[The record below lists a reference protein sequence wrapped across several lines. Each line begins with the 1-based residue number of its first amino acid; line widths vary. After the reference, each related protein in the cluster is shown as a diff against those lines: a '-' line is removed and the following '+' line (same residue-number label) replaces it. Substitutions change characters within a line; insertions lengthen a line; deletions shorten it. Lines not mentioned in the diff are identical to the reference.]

1 MDNTAPIRHNRPGF
15 ARPLHTANMN
25 FESSL
30 KLRIAAIAKAVVIG
44 LIAGAVFDWLNTP
57 LPWMI
62 GPLIAIGGGNLLGY
76 RLDAVPFGR
85 QAGQLMI
92 GTAVGLYFTP
102 KVLAALLEHLGLVA
116 AAGVLTIIIASL
128 GALMLSRFTGIDRTT
143 AFFAS
148 VPGGAIEMA
157 VLAERFG
164 ASVPAVA
171 LGQSVRVSIIVITV
185 PWVLTL
191 SGVAGAEPVTRLIL
205 PFDPVVLTMMLAGG
219 IIVGVIGVKLRI
231 QNAFVLCPL
240 FLSAGLTASE
250 VELSSVPQLLTN
262 GAQLMF
268 GLALGSHYRRD
279 FFLRHKSFVPF
290 TMINAVYV
298 IVVCTG
304 AGALL
309 AAFAG
314 LPVASV
320 VLGMAPGGIAEM
332 AITAQVLEL
341 AVALVVA
348 FHLVRVVLVN
358 LGTPYLVRAVFALR
372 KRFNPPPA

>member
-1 MDNTAPIRHNRPGF
+1 MDNTAPIRHNRPGPH
-15 ARPLHTANMN
+15 RPDHTQSM
-25 FESSL
+25 ETQPSL
-30 KLRIAAIAKAVVIG
+30 KARIAAIAKAVVAG
-44 LIAGAVFDWLNTP
+44 LLAGALFDWLDTP

-62 GPLIAIGGGNLLGY
+62 GPLIAIGGCNLLGF

-102 KVLAALLEHLGLVA
+102 VVLAALLQHLGLVT
-116 AAGVLTIIIASL
+116 AAGMLTIVIASL
-128 GALMLSRFTGIDRTT
+128 GGLMLSRFTGIDRTT
-143 AFFAS
+143 SFFAS

-164 ASVPAVA
+164 AKVPAVA

-205 PFDPVVLTMMLAGG
+205 PFDPVVLAMMLAGG
-219 IIVGVIGVKLRI
+219 IAVGLIGVKLGI

-240 FLSAGLTASE
+240 FLSAALTASE
-250 VELSSVPQLLTN
+250 VTLSSVPQLLTN

-268 GLALGSHYRRD
+268 GLALGSRFRRD
-279 FFLRHKSFVPF
+279 FFLRNKSFIPF
-290 TMINAVYV
+290 TVINAVYV

-309 AAFAG
+309 GAFAG

-348 FHLVRVVLVN
+348 FHLVRVVMVN

-372 KRFNPPPA
+372 KRFKPPPA

>member
-1 MDNTAPIRHNRPGF
+1 
-15 ARPLHTANMN
+15 MN
-25 FESSL
+25 LDPHL
-30 KLRIAAIAKAVVIG
+30 KTRIAAIAKAVVIG
-44 LIAGAVFDWLNTP
+44 LIAGALFDWLNTP

-62 GPLIAIGGGNLLGY
+62 GPLIAIGGGNLLGT

-102 KVLAALLEHLGLVA
+102 TVLAALLQHLGLVA
-116 AAGVLTIIIASL
+116 AAGVLTIILASL
-128 GALMLSRFTGIDRTT
+128 GALMLSRFTGIDKTT

-191 SGVAGAEPVTRLIL
+191 AGVAGAEPAVRLTL
-205 PFDPVVLTMMLAGG
+205 PFDPQVLTMMLAGG
-219 IIVGVIGVKLRI
+219 IAVGVIGVKLRI

-240 FLSAGLTASE
+240 FLSAALTASE
-250 VELSSVPQLLTN
+250 VPLSSVPQILTN

-268 GLALGSHYRRD
+268 GLALGSRYRRD
-279 FFLRHKSFVPF
+279 FFLRHKSFIPF
-290 TMINAVYV
+290 TMVNAVYV
-298 IVVCTG
+298 IGICTG
-304 AGALL
+304 AGAVLGIIT
-309 AAFAG
+309 G
-314 LPVASV
+314 LPIASV

-348 FHLVRVVLVN
+348 FQLVRVVMVN

-372 KRFNPPPA
+372 KRRNPPSA